1 MDWLA
6 AADSLIVVRGVH
18 FAASAV
24 LAGTLVFRTLVA
36 TPALPPEHA
45 VAKKLRVQNLRVVW
59 IALAVT
65 VLSGVIWL
73 LLQAVSMSGLTP
85 AEAMTPQV
93 LSTVLNETQFGEV
106 TQYRSVLAIILAAC
120 LAFDRF
126 PLANWLALA
135 TALGLMA
142 AIAWTGHAGST
153 PGELGN
159 LHLAADALHL
169 VAAASWVGGLVPLV
183 LLLSAVRRDDDLAAS
198 ASPAGRATRRFSIL
212 GIVCVAT
219 LVATGLVNSWILVG
233 SFHALLATEYGQI
246 LMLKLVVF
254 ASMLAF
260 AAVNRFSLTPRLA
273 VASGKERQAAR
284 QLLRN
289 SVVEIVLGFCV
300 LAIVGML
307 GTLHPAIHFS

>member
-6 AADSLIVVRGVH
+6 AADSLIVVRGIH
-18 FAASAV
+18 FAATAV

-36 TPALPPEHA
+36 KPALPPEHA

-65 VLSGVIWL
+65 ALSGVIWL

-106 TQYRSVLAIILAAC
+106 TEYRSALAIILAAC
-120 LAFDRF
+120 LAFDRS

-212 GIVCVAT
+212 GIVSRDARDDGPRQQLDSGRFVPRAAGHRIRANPVAQACRFRIHAGVGRREPI
-219 LVATGLVNSWILVG
+219 LPDATACGRLGEGMPGRSP
-233 SFHALLATEYGQI
+233 
-246 LMLKLVVF
+246 
-254 ASMLAF
+254 AF
-260 AAVNRFSLTPRLA
+260 A
-273 VASGKERQAAR
+273 
-284 QLLRN
+284 
-289 SVVEIVLGFCV
+289 
-300 LAIVGML
+300 
-307 GTLHPAIHFS
+307 

>member
-6 AADSLIVVRGVH
+6 AANSLIVVRGIH
-18 FAASAV
+18 FAATAV

-36 TPALPPEHA
+36 KPALPPEHA

-65 VLSGVIWL
+65 ALSGVIWL

-106 TQYRSVLAIILAAC
+106 TEYRSALAIILAAC
-120 LAFDRF
+120 LAFDRS

-212 GIVCVAT
+212 GIVSVAT
-219 LVATGLVNSWILVG
+219 LVTTGLVNSWILVG

-246 LMLKLVVF
+246 LLLKLVVF
-254 ASMLAF
+254 ASMLAL
-260 AAVNRFSLTPRLA
+260 AAVNRFFLTPRLA
-273 VASGKERQAAR
+273 VASGKECQAAR

-289 SVVEIVLGFCV
+289 SVVEIALGFCV